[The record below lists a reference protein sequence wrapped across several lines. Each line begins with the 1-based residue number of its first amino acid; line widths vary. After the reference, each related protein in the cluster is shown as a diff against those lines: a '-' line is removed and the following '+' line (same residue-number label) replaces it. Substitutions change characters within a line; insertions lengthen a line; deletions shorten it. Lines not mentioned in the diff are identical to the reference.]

1 MRGSVNFFRYVN
13 KSFWDLLIS
22 IILSELRLVD
32 PKTRLSLGEKI
43 NSLQRLVLR
52 IECPEKRSGLNSVLC
67 KLKDASAIGSHTL
80 RADAVEDIERI
91 WGHDVYDRAV
101 LI

>member
-1 MRGSVNFFRYVN
+1 M
-13 KSFWDLLIS
+13 
-22 IILSELRLVD
+22 VD
-32 PKTRLSLGEKI
+32 PKTRLSLGGKI

-52 IECPEKRSGLNSVLC
+52 IECPEKRSSLDTVLC
-67 KLKDASAIGSHTL
+67 KLKEASATDSDTL